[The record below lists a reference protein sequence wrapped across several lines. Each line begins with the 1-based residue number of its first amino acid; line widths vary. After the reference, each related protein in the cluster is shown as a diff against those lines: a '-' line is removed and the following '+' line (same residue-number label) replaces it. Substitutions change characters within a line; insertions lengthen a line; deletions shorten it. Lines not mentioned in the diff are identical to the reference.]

1 MKVGIIGCAHMQAK
15 TYCLILKKM
24 GVEITGIFDRNPIRG
39 TTFAKEH
46 AIPFFQSLEKILKTG
61 MDTALICSENSL
73 HYDYTL
79 ACAYHKI
86 HVIVEKPLALK
97 TEDAKRMI
105 VACQENNVKLFVAQ
119 PVRYAQ
125 TMIELKERFEAN
137 ELGTILAIVGT
148 NHGKN
153 PGGWFI
159 DKELSGGGALLDHMV
174 HIIDLSKW
182 IFKFDI
188 QSIYARTNSHSD
200 KDIEDSALLHIHFT
214 NGVFMSLDTSWNR
227 PESYPVWGDAAMKII
242 TDKGTIY
249 VDGFGRRS
257 DIYTKDAPVVSH
269 FYEKQMELSMLEDF
283 QRCIDEDR
291 PVTISGSDG
300 LYPVEIA
307 ELAYLS
313 ANQKEIITLN
323 EKNLKESKEEYW
335 HDN

>member
-15 TYCLILKKM
+15 TYCRALKKM
-24 GVEITGIFDRNPIRG
+24 GVEITGVFDRNPIRG
-39 TTFAKEH
+39 TTFAKELS
-46 AIPFFQSLEKILKTG
+46 IPFFPSLEKILKTP
-61 MDTALICSENSL
+61 MDTALICSENTL

-79 ACAYHKI
+79 ACAYHKM

-97 TEDAKRMI
+97 KEDAKRMI
-105 VACQENNVKLFVAQ
+105 VACSENNVKLLVAH

-125 TMIELKERFEAN
+125 TVIELKKRYEAN
-137 ELGTILAIVGT
+137 ELGKILAIVGT

-182 IFKFDI
+182 IFKFEI
-188 QSIYARTNSHSD
+188 HTIYARTNSQHE
-200 KDIEDSALLHIHFT
+200 KEIEDSALLHLQFT

-227 PESYPVWGDAAMKII
+227 PKNYPVWGDATMKII
-242 TDKGTIY
+242 TDKGTIDI
-249 VDGFGRRS
+249 DGFGRRS
-257 DIYTKDAPVVSH
+257 DLYTKEAPMVNH
-269 FYEKQMELSMLEDF
+269 FYEKPMELSMLEDF
-283 QRCIDEDR
+283 QRCIDEDL

-313 ANQKEIITLN
+313 ANQKKMILLTQNHSTTPQE
-323 EKNLKESKEEYW
+323 ES
-335 HDN
+335 